1 VDFRTLL
8 KTKEFVILD
17 GAMGTM
23 LQAKGLEMGGTPE
36 ALNIDKPDWLVD
48 IHRQYI
54 NAGSDIVYANTF
66 GANRHKLEKCGLYCP
81 AGYSC
86 GYKKCK
92 KSL

>member
-1 VDFRTLL
+1 MDFRTLL

-36 ALNIDKPDWLVD
+36 ALNIDKPDWLVY

-54 NAGSDIVYANTF
+54 KTQVQTLFMPTLSVQTDTSLKSAD
-66 GANRHKLEKCGLYCP
+66 KLSSRL
-81 AGYSC
+81 
-86 GYKKCK
+86 
-92 KSL
+92 SLRL

>member
-1 VDFRTLL
+1 MDFRTLL
-8 KTKEFVILD
+8 KTREFVILD

-66 GANRHKLEKCGLYCP
+66 VQTDTSL
-81 AGYSC
+81 
-86 GYKKCK
+86 
-92 KSL
+92 KSADILSSRLSLRL

>member
-1 VDFRTLL
+1 MDFRTLL

-54 NAGSDIVYANTF
+54 NAGSDIFRPYR
-66 GANRHKLEKCGLYCP
+66 NRKLFFH
-81 AGYSC
+81 SS
-86 GYKKCK
+86 
-92 KSL
+92 SLPS

>member
-1 VDFRTLL
+1 MDFRTLL

-48 IHRQYI
+48 IHPPVYKRRLRHCLRQH
-54 NAGSDIVYANTF
+54 F
-66 GANRHKLEKCGLYCP
+66 R
-81 AGYSC
+81 
-86 GYKKCK
+86 CK
-92 KSL
+92 QTQA

>member
-1 VDFRTLL
+1 MDFRTLL

-48 IHRQYI
+48 KHRPEI
-54 NAGSDIVYANTF
+54 NVSAAVYKRRL
-66 GANRHKLEKCGLYCP
+66 RHCLRQHFR
-81 AGYSC
+81 
-86 GYKKCK
+86 CK
-92 KSL
+92 QTQA

>member
-1 VDFRTLL
+1 MDFRTLL

-54 NAGSDIVYANTF
+54 NAGSDIVYSQYF
-66 GANRHKLEKCGLYCP
+66 R
-81 AGYSC
+81 
-86 GYKKCK
+86 CK
-92 KSL
+92 TDTSLKSADILSSRLFLRL

>member
-1 VDFRTLL
+1 MDFRTLL

-48 IHRQYI
+48 IPPVYKRRLRHCLRQH
-54 NAGSDIVYANTF
+54 F
-66 GANRHKLEKCGLYCP
+66 R
-81 AGYSC
+81 
-86 GYKKCK
+86 CK
-92 KSL
+92 QTQA

>member
-1 VDFRTLL
+1 MDFRTLL
-8 KTKEFVILD
+8 KTKEFVVLD

-54 NAGSDIVYANTF
+54 NAAQTLFTPTLSVQTDTSLKSADILSS
-66 GANRHKLEKCGLYCP
+66 RL
-81 AGYSC
+81 
-86 GYKKCK
+86 
-92 KSL
+92 SLRL

>member
-1 VDFRTLL
+1 MDFRTLL

-54 NAGSDIVYANTF
+54 NAGSVFHLHTKEHLQTVKKRKYA
-66 GANRHKLEKCGLYCP
+66 CGRDSRKAWY
-81 AGYSC
+81 GY
-86 GYKKCK
+86 
-92 KSL
+92 L